1 MTQKTA
7 FQVVLLLLAAS
18 PLVPA
23 IHAAKPLPE
32 RPVTVTLRCAA
43 SVPDT
48 LCPSDALLP
57 DGVRSDGA
65 SYAALLDASGELYLD
80 LAAGGGRTLWLDFR
94 NGPGPSCPTCRRDFD
109 TLFLDHVLLHTN
121 VVDASGVEV
130 AGGLTSIPVGG
141 TSASRLKIAFN
152 RLNSTGQTVQWAVR
166 FNPEDYPGSDHV
178 TVRHTSTAVW
188 EVEAVATDR
197 AMLPSSLFRVKNS
210 DQLEGPFYMPF
221 KLTIVAQ

>member
-1 MTQKTA
+1 MTQKTSLRM
-7 FQVVLLLLAAS
+7 VLPLLAS
-18 PLVPA
+18 SLLVPA
-23 IHAAKPLPE
+23 VHAAKPLPQ

-48 LCPSDALLP
+48 LCPPDALVP
-57 DGVRSDGA
+57 DGVRGDGA
-65 SYAALLDASGELYLD
+65 SYAAVLDSTGELSLD

-109 TLFLDHVLLHTN
+109 TLFLDHVSLHTN
-121 VVDASGVEV
+121 VVDANGVEV
-130 AGGLTSIPVGG
+130 AGGLASIPVGG
-141 TSASRLKIAFN
+141 TSASRLRIAFN
-152 RLNSTGQTVQWAVR
+152 RLNATGQTVQWAVR

-178 TVRHTSTAVW
+178 TVRHISTAAW
-188 EVEAVATDR
+188 EVEAFANDR

-210 DQLEGPFYMPF
+210 DQMEGPFYMPF